1 MQLIWR
7 APSSTGGG
15 ESESEMGLDKWEEKE
30 SDVVSDDG
38 LTLRAELADG
48 TRRRS
53 GPVRMK

>member
-7 APSSTGGG
+7 APSSTGGV
-15 ESESEMGLDKWEEKE
+15 ESDIDKWEEKE

-48 TRRRS
+48 RGGDPDR
-53 GPVRMK
+53 